1 MIAIQGKLDQGK
13 QIFGDK
19 KKNETRMMLL
29 LEHGKFT
36 FSILNFGVGVRV
48 MNPLSYSQGD

>member
-19 KKNETRMMLL
+19 KKRNKDDVTIR
-29 LEHGKFT
+29 T
-36 FSILNFGVGVRV
+36 WQVYI
-48 MNPLSYSQGD
+48 